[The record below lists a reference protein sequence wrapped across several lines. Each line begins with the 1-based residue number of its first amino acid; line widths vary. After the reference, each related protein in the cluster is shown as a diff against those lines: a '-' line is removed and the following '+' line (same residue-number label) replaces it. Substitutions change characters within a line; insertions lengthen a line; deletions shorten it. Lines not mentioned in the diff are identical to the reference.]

1 MIHALVRM
9 HTVNRVCSPLSSSIK
24 TLIMYP
30 LRLSKGGEGEEDQ
43 VSVSYSFICIDR
55 FKDGNLLKQVSDF
68 NSNLGILNSIYGF

>member
-1 MIHALVRM
+1 
-9 HTVNRVCSPLSSSIK
+9 
-24 TLIMYP
+24 MYP

-43 VSVSYSFICIDR
+43 VSVSYSFICIHR